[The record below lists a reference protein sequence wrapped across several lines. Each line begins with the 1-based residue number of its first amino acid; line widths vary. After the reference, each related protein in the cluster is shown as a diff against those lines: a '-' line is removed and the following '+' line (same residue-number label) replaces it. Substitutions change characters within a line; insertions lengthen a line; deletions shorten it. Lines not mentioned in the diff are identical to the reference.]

1 VTGHALDDVALLI
14 DGLVLSVL
22 DFAVLARR
30 GDGLGTT
37 LVEPLAQSL
46 AVIAFVG
53 DALGGGSQ
61 SFDAEPR
68 HLAIVD
74 VAGRQ
79 EQDVRAAFGIA
90 DRMELGVPSTFGAAD
105 TTSQGPLFL
114 HPHSGGP

>member
-1 VTGHALDDVALLI
+1 VTPVLEATEHALNGVALLI
-14 DGLVLSVL
+14 DGLVVFVL

-30 GDGLGTT
+30 DDGLGTT

-46 AVIAFVG
+46 AVIVFVG
-53 DALGGGSQ
+53 DEFGGGWQ

-90 DRMELGVPSTFGAAD
+90 DRMELGVPSTFG
-105 TTSQGPLFL
+105 
-114 HPHSGGP
+114 